1 VLPFPLISS
10 APVRFPPAGSD
21 PVGTPQLPF
30 SPPPCPSP
38 LLPSDVGAGLAPP
51 AAPAISH
58 ESPVTLFTT
67 FYLSYLHTGT
77 FPRRIS
83 FVCHSYKNC
92 RGVYQQ
98 FPKWIHPSNLNKRT
112 SDKDALPERALRVSP
127 FASRTVWRD
136 RRSRMGLRD
145 EGSLL
150 AVKPFVCHT
159 CAKPPH
165 NSFAC
170 HTSKITRLKVL
181 CLPHIQHPPGGSPF
195 LLRHRDNFR
204 AALHRPGESEL
215 GRIELRHYKERG
227 EEHSQEWLCYQRQDA
242 GVGSGD
248 HACGEERS
256 LRFGG
261 RNVLRPYKDR

>member
-1 VLPFPLISS
+1 MRPRQS
-10 APVRFPPAGSD
+10 PAY
-21 PVGTPQLPF
+21 F
-30 SPPPCPSP
+30 SK
-38 LLPSDVGAGLAPP
+38 AGRH
-51 AAPAISH
+51 S
-58 ESPVTLFTT
+58 FW
-67 FYLSYLHTGT
+67 SYLHTGT
-77 FPRRIS
+77 LLPLIS
-83 FVCHSYKNC
+83 FVCHSYENC

-195 LLRHRDNFR
+195 LLRYRDKFR
-204 AALHRPGESEL
+204 PALHRRGESEM
-215 GRIELRHYKERG
+215 
-227 EEHSQEWLCYQRQDA
+227 
-242 GVGSGD
+242 
-248 HACGEERS
+248 
-256 LRFGG
+256 G

>member
-1 VLPFPLISS
+1 
-10 APVRFPPAGSD
+10 
-21 PVGTPQLPF
+21 
-30 SPPPCPSP
+30 
-38 LLPSDVGAGLAPP
+38 
-51 AAPAISH
+51 
-58 ESPVTLFTT
+58 
-67 FYLSYLHTGT
+67 LSYLHTGT

-83 FVCHSYKNC
+83 FVCHSYENC

-98 FPKWIHPSNLNKRT
+98 FPKWVRPNNLNKRI
-112 SDKDALPERALRVSP
+112 SDKDAPPERTLRVAP

-150 AVKPFVCHT
+150 AAKPFVCHT

-195 LLRHRDNFR
+195 LLRLRDKFR
-204 AALHRPGESEL
+204 PAKDGARA
-215 GRIELRHYKERG
+215 RWCAMNCATTRT
-227 EEHSQEWLCYQRQDA
+227 
-242 GVGSGD
+242 
-248 HACGEERS
+248 EERS
-256 LRFGG
+256 TARSGCATKGKMPRSGEAIMRTEKRDPSASVG